1 MIVDYLKDLKKDL
14 LMERDETE
22 KNLSNLQLK
31 QKENEKLYQM
41 IQEEE
46 DLNYDLFAPRA
57 DQSKNRK
64 RILELEKEG
73 RSILS
78 YIRAEE
84 EKREKYNHK
93 IEEMESLIQ
102 NITDMISE
110 KETLRREN
118 SDEKEELYRFH
129 MLEIQETE
137 RQRISR
143 ELHDD
148 TVQNLTSLI
157 HKTELCSKL
166 VEMDPVRCKLELAS
180 MTKFLREIITDTRNM
195 IYNLRPMLYD
205 DIGLEAAVERVLEKL
220 ELKTSRK
227 IICFELQG
235 EPYQLPSVV
244 GITILRI
251 IQEACSNALCHA
263 NSASIHVLLSYEPEH
278 IYINVSDNGVGFDL
292 NKINT
297 INASDNSGF
306 GLAMM
311 KERVYLLSGNL
322 NIKTEQDKGT
332 TIEVRI
338 PTDRK
343 KID

>member
-1 MIVDYLKDLKKDL
+1 MIVDYLKNLKNDLFLEK
-14 LMERDETE
+14 EQTE
-22 KNLSNLQLK
+22 KNLAALQLK
-31 QKENEKLYQM
+31 EKENEKLYQM
-41 IQEEE
+41 MQEEE

-57 DQSKNRK
+57 NQSKSRE
-64 RILELEKEG
+64 RIQELEKE
-73 RSILS
+73 RKSILS
-78 YIRAEE
+78 YIRTEE
-84 EKREKYNHK
+84 EKKEKYNRK

-110 KETLRREN
+110 KETLQRGI

-205 DIGLEAAVERVLEKL
+205 DIGLEAAVKRVLEKL

-227 IICFELQG
+227 IIGFELKG

-263 NSASIHVLLSYEPEH
+263 NPTVIQVFLTYETDHISIH
-278 IYINVSDNGVGFDL
+278 ISDNGNGFDK
-292 NKINT
+292 NKM
-297 INASDNSGF
+297 NAVNVNDNSGF

-322 NIKTEQDKGT
+322 TIKTEEKKGT
-332 TIEVRI
+332 TIEVTI
-338 PTDRK
+338 PTERK
-343 KID
+343 KTV